1 MANKLEWPRVKCQ
14 EHCNSA
20 CLSHL

>member
-20 CLSHL
+20 CSSHL